1 MARAK
6 PIIRPCPRCGRNY
19 EYRRASGRYFELCE
33 HCRQPDCV
41 ICGQKVPIERGHK
54 NTCSIACEVDKS
66 RAIQLVFSS
75 KRIAEDPD
83 FYKRRHEKNRQAR
96 ERDPA
101 KMAAYLQKERERHA
115 KRSRDSAYVAQR
127 KEYHARHYQKNREQ
141 ILQQRREFYAALPLE
156 EKEKRYIIARV
167 RSREWRRAKI
177 EEIRQDPE
185 AWQAYQ
191 EAQREIRRKIAREKA
206 LAELM
211 KQTQELLNVAD
222 RDESK

>member
-1 MARAK
+1 MSGAK
-6 PIIRPCPRCGRNY
+6 PIVRPCPECGRNY
-19 EYRRASGRYFELCE
+19 EYRRASGRYFERCE
-33 HCRQPDCV
+33 HCRQLDCV
-41 ICGQKVPIERGHK
+41 ICGRKVPLERGHK
-54 NTCSIACEVDKS
+54 NTCSAACELDKR
-66 RAIQLVFSS
+66 RAVQLAFYS
-75 KRIAEDPD
+75 KRMAEDPE
-83 FYKRRHEKNRQAR
+83 FCKRRHEKNRQAR

-141 ILQQRREFYAALPLE
+141 ILQQRREFYAALSLE